1 MKNSFDTDSILFKLF
16 NNSELKRMITGDV
29 HFQGDRPTDS
39 NKEDVVINTLTLSQ
53 DHYPQIGDSNINIY
67 VADNIVTIG
76 GKQQNVAN
84 RKRLKELTDKTIE
97 IIRNSKI
104 EGLLIN
110 LKWQRVF
117 SEPDINQHFVNIRVS
132 WNIHI

>member
-1 MKNSFDTDSILFKLF
+1 MKNSFDTDSILYKLL
-16 NNSELKRMITGDV
+16 NNSELKMMLTGDI

-39 NKEDVVINTLTLSQ
+39 NKEDIVINTLTLSQ

-84 RKRLKELTDKTIE
+84 RKRLKELTDKAIE
-97 IIRNSKI
+97 IIRNSEV

-110 LKWQRVF
+110 LKWQRTF
-117 SEPDINQHFVNIRVS
+117 AEPDIKQHFTNIRVS
-132 WNIHI
+132 WNIQN